1 MASISLKIY
10 SAALKTRTNV
20 NVIIPTLL
28 PAQDGMNKRE
38 HEFSRFYETHG
49 CYPVLYLLH
58 GTYGDE
64 GDWQRFSRIEDYARH
79 HNVVVVMPYG
89 NLYQK
94 SARRQKSYGEHRY
107 GNLFAMS
114 EIMHSVAYQ

>member
-38 HEFSRFYETHG
+38 HEF
-49 CYPVLYLLH
+49 
-58 GTYGDE
+58 
-64 GDWQRFSRIEDYARH
+64 AR
-79 HNVVVVMPYG
+79 NTWMLSGVVSASW
-89 NLYQK
+89 NLW
-94 SARRQKSYGEHRY
+94 
-107 GNLFAMS
+107 
-114 EIMHSVAYQ
+114 

>member
-38 HEFSRFYETHG
+38 HEFARFYESIGVQGVQT
-49 CYPVLYLLH
+49 
-58 GTYGDE
+58 
-64 GDWQRFSRIEDYARH
+64 R
-79 HNVVVVMPYG
+79 
-89 NLYQK
+89 
-94 SARRQKSYGEHRY
+94 
-107 GNLFAMS
+107 
-114 EIMHSVAYQ
+114 

>member
-38 HEFSRFYETHG
+38 HEFARFYETHG

-64 GDWQRFSRIEDYARH
+64 GDWQRFSRI
-79 HNVVVVMPYG
+79 
-89 NLYQK
+89 
-94 SARRQKSYGEHRY
+94 
-107 GNLFAMS
+107 
-114 EIMHSVAYQ
+114 

>member
-38 HEFSRFYETHG
+38 HEFEINS
-49 CYPVLYLLH
+49 V
-58 GTYGDE
+58 
-64 GDWQRFSRIEDYARH
+64 H
-79 HNVVVVMPYG
+79 H
-89 NLYQK
+89 L
-94 SARRQKSYGEHRY
+94 
-107 GNLFAMS
+107 
-114 EIMHSVAYQ
+114 

>member
-38 HEFSRFYETHG
+38 TNLQDSMKHMDVIRCCICFMELMVMRGTGRDFPESKIM
-49 CYPVLYLLH
+49 PV
-58 GTYGDE
+58 TT
-64 GDWQRFSRIEDYARH
+64 
-79 HNVVVVMPYG
+79 M
-89 NLYQK
+89 
-94 SARRQKSYGEHRY
+94 
-107 GNLFAMS
+107 
-114 EIMHSVAYQ
+114 

>member
-64 GDWQRFSRIEDYARH
+64 GDWQRFSGYGRLCPSPQCSCGYAVR
-79 HNVVVVMPYG
+79 
-89 NLYQK
+89 
-94 SARRQKSYGEHRY
+94 
-107 GNLFAMS
+107 
-114 EIMHSVAYQ
+114 